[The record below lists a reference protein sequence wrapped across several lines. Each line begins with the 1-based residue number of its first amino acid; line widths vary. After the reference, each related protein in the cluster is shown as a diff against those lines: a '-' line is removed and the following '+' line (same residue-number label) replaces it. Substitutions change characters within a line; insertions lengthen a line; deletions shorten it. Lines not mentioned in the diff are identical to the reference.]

1 MRRDVALS
9 RASSPYMARLTR
21 SVPFI
26 ALLAL
31 VLVGAAEA
39 GPLFTKPLHV
49 TRAVDEP
56 LSGRTFVVEEY
67 CFGNRVVTVRGDR
80 TVIADYERREITEI
94 DRAKATYS
102 LMKFDDLA
110 AAHGPRR
117 TRTSEA
123 PLVRT
128 GSDRRGGRNVEVFTA
143 DDRAARLRAEIAVD
157 PTIELSRDA
166 FDVVIGAA
174 YPADGGPAA
183 DLARGAAKISPVTA
197 SAAATTAADRYGL
210 PIEQIVRWD
219 AAGETIISSNRVTRV
234 GDEMAPPDLMA
245 IPPGARRV
253 ESHRLE
259 AKRLADEIDS
269 VPARK
274 H

>member
-1 MRRDVALS
+1 MSGASRDFTRRVH
-9 RASSPYMARLTR
+9 MGRLIR
-21 SVPFI
+21 SVPSL

-31 VLVGAAEA
+31 VLASAAEA

-49 TRAVDEP
+49 TRTVDES
-56 LSGRTFVVEEY
+56 LSGKSFVVEEY
-67 CFGNRVVTVRGDR
+67 CFGNRVVTTRGDR

-102 LMKFDDLA
+102 LTKFDDVA

-157 PTIELSRDA
+157 PAIELSRDA
-166 FDVVIGAA
+166 FDVDIGAP
-174 YPADGGPAA
+174 YPAP
-183 DLARGAAKISPVTA
+183 
-197 SAAATTAADRYGL
+197 
-210 PIEQIVRWD
+210 RW
-219 AAGETIISSNRVTRV
+219 
-234 GDEMAPPDLMA
+234 P
-245 IPPGARRV
+245 
-253 ESHRLE
+253 
-259 AKRLADEIDS
+259 
-269 VPARK
+269 
-274 H
+274 

>member
-1 MRRDVALS
+1 MG
-9 RASSPYMARLTR
+9 RLVR
-21 SVPFI
+21 SINSF

-31 VLVGAAEA
+31 VLASAAEA
-39 GPLFTKPLHV
+39 GPLFSRPLHV
-49 TRAVDEP
+49 TRTVEEP
-56 LSGRTFVVEEY
+56 LSGKSFIVEQY
-67 CFGNRVVTVRGDR
+67 CFGNRVVTTRGDR

-94 DRAKATYS
+94 DRANATYS
-102 LMKFDDLA
+102 LTKFEDVA
-110 AAHGPRR
+110 ARGPHRA
-117 TRTSEA
+117 RTSDA
-123 PLVRT
+123 PLVRA
-128 GSDRRGGRNVEVFTA
+128 GSERRGGRNVEVFTA
-143 DDRAARLRAEIAVD
+143 DDPAARLRAEIAVD

-183 DLARGAAKISPVTA
+183 DLARGAAKISRVTA
-197 SAAATTAADRYGL
+197 SALGAGADRYGL

-219 AAGETIISSNRVTRV
+219 AAGETITSSNRVTRV
-234 GDEMAPPDLMA
+234 GEELAPPDLIA
-245 IPPGARRV
+245 IPPGARRI

-259 AKRLADEIDS
+259 TRRLADEIDS

>member
-1 MRRDVALS
+1 MRRLIK
-9 RASSPYMARLTR
+9 
-21 SVPFI
+21 SVNFL

-31 VLVGAAEA
+31 VLASAAEA

-56 LSGRTFVVEEY
+56 LSGKTFVVEEY
-67 CFGNRVVTVRGDR
+67 CFGNRVVTTRGDR

-94 DRAKATYS
+94 DRADATYS
-102 LMKFDDLA
+102 VTKFEDVA
-110 AAHGPRR
+110 AAHGPHRA
-117 TRTSEA
+117 RTSDA
-123 PLVRT
+123 PLVRA
-128 GSDRRGGRNVEVFTA
+128 GSERRGGRNVEVFTA
-143 DDRAARLRAEIAVD
+143 ADPAARLRAEIAVD

-183 DLARGAAKISPVTA
+183 DLARGAARISRLTA
-197 SAAATTAADRYGL
+197 SAAGATAVDRYGF

-219 AAGETIISSNRVTRV
+219 AAGETITSSNRVTRV
-234 GDEMAPPDLMA
+234 GEEMAPPDLIA

-253 ESHRLE
+253 ESHRIE
-259 AKRLADEIDS
+259 TKRLADEIDS